1 MPEHDSTASPI
12 EPLEILEFGSRRA
25 WRLDWVAKLRRAG
38 HDPALDGVVASW
50 IIQAPWAHF
59 LWHSYW
65 LHFVHLRPIE
75 RGEGVIPTKFYL
87 EGATHE
93 IWLYALDPEVPLEI
107 SIGNEKM
114 PAVLTPK
121 NFASQLIL
129 ESDEAA
135 VELAR
140 STAKDVLEARLNP
153 DTDAI
158 RYWWARFG
166 SNMRREDF

>member
-1 MPEHDSTASPI
+1 MPEHDSTAEPI
-12 EPLEILEFGSRRA
+12 APLEILEFGNFKA
-25 WRLDWVAKLRRAG
+25 WRLDWASKLRASG
-38 HDPALDGVVASW
+38 FDPAHDGAVASW
-50 IIQAPWAHF
+50 IIQAPWAHPV
-59 LWHSYW
+59 WNSYW
-65 LHFVHLRPIE
+65 LHFVHLRPID
-75 RGEGVIPTKFYL
+75 RGEGVIPTIFYL

-93 IWLYALDPEVPLEI
+93 LWLYALDPETPLEI

-135 VELAR
+135 IELAR

-153 DTDAI
+153 DTDAV
-158 RYWWARFG
+158 RAWWARFG
-166 SNMRREDF
+166 ENMRKF